1 MPSRVI
7 DGDKMHQSDKI
18 AALPGWAQPEYAWIY
33 PLADANGVFELTN
46 LRAVHARAYAIR
58 SRFSF
63 AKFTKLI
70 QLFNKSVGLLFI
82 WEANGKRY
90 GYWTGAE
97 RRGRLPSLSTR
108 ARYNPIG
115 ILPPADQLRAYYKR
129 FGIRTDAQVTNHS
142 RLNHDAIV
150 TGVGVGVG
158 VGLGVGKGEET
169 EKSKPSCSPSAN
181 EVSGDVARSSHPDS
195 QVSPAGMELACLLRQ
210 RILENNSR
218 ARIAEKHVVA
228 WGRQADLMIR
238 VEHRT
243 VEEISTLIEW
253 SQRDPFWR
261 TNILSMGKLR
271 EQFDQLTVKSRAKQE
286 LGEPAWKRREREA
299 ERKRVEAVDT
309 IFELSKKAGK

>member
-46 LRAVHARAYAIR
+46 LKAVYARAYAIR

-70 QLFNKSVGLLFI
+70 QLFNIIVGLLFI
-82 WEANGKRY
+82 WEADGKRY

-129 FGIRTDAQVTNHS
+129 FGIRTDALVMNQS
-142 RLNHDAIV
+142 RLNRDEIV
-150 TGVGVGVG
+150 TGLG
-158 VGLGVGKGEET
+158 VGLGVGKGKET
-169 EKSKPSCSPSAN
+169 EKSKSSCSPSAN
-181 EVSGDVARSSHPDS
+181 EVSGDVSQSSPLDPEVS
-195 QVSPAGMELACLLRQ
+195 QAGMGLACLLRQ
-210 RILENNSR
+210 RILETNSR
-218 ARIAEKHVVA
+218 ARITEKQVVA
-228 WGRQADLMIR
+228 WGRQADLMLR
-238 VEHRT
+238 VDNRT
-243 VEEISTLIEW
+243 VEEISSLIEW

-261 TNILSMGKLR
+261 GNILSMRKLR

-286 LGEPAWKRREREA
+286 YDEPAWKRREREA
-299 ERKRVEAVDT
+299 EKKQVEAVHT
-309 IFELSKKAGK
+309 IFELAKKAGK

>member
-46 LRAVHARAYAIR
+46 LRAVYARAYAIR

-70 QLFNKSVGLLFI
+70 QLFNIIVGLLFI
-82 WEANGKRY
+82 WEADGKRY

-129 FGIRTDAQVTNHS
+129 FGIRTDALVMNQS
-142 RLNHDAIV
+142 RLNRDEIV
-150 TGVGVGVG
+150 TGVGVGE
-158 VGLGVGKGEET
+158 GLGLGKGKGA
-169 EKSKPSCSPSAN
+169 EKSKSCSPPAN
-181 EVSGDVARSSHPDS
+181 EVNAATS
-195 QVSPAGMELACLLRQ
+195 QFSPSEPAVSVPAMELANLLRQ
-210 RILENNSR
+210 RRLENNPR
-218 ARIAEKHVVA
+218 AKITARQVHD
-228 WGRQADLMIR
+228 WGVTADLMLR
-238 VEHRT
+238 LDHCT
-243 VEEISTLIEW
+243 AEEITAIIQW
-253 SQRDPFWR
+253 SQRDSF
-261 TNILSMGKLR
+261 
-271 EQFDQLTVKSRAKQE
+271 
-286 LGEPAWKRREREA
+286 
-299 ERKRVEAVDT
+299 
-309 IFELSKKAGK
+309 

>member
-18 AALPGWAQPEYAWIY
+18 AALPGWAQPEYPWIY
-33 PLADANGVFELTN
+33 PLADANGVLELTN
-46 LRAVHARAYAIR
+46 LRAVYARAYAIR

-82 WEANGKRY
+82 WEADGKRY

-115 ILPPADQLRAYYKR
+115 ILPPADQLRTYYKR
-129 FGIRTDAQVTNHS
+129 FGIRTDVQVTNQS

-150 TGVGVGVG
+150 TGVGVG
-158 VGLGVGKGEET
+158 LGVGKGKET

-181 EVSGDVARSSHPDS
+181 EVSGDVSQSSHPDPEF
-195 QVSPAGMELACLLRQ
+195 SPSGMELACLLRQ

-218 ARIAEKHVVA
+218 ARITEKHVVA
-228 WGRQADLMIR
+228 WGHQADLMIR
-238 VEHRT
+238 VDHRT
-243 VEEISTLIEW
+243 AEEISALIEW
-253 SQRDPFWR
+253 SQRDSFWR
-261 TNILSMGKLR
+261 GNILSMRKLR

-286 LGEPAWKRREREA
+286 LGQPAWKRREREA
-299 ERKRVEAVDT
+299 EKKQVEAVHT